1 MPILCY
7 YFPMYEC
14 IYFDL
19 DDTLV
24 RDNPDTGESELLKSG
39 LDVYEKMSKEYPS
52 VPKILFTNR
61 RKEEIKYPKNYSFN
75 EVIGREDMEEYII
88 KNINK
93 VRFSTLL
100 SLRNLYLFIRGYV
113 LFKNKST
120 PKLLYVFLK
129 HLNNGERI
137 LVFDDDRRVSGMF
150 SK

>member
-1 MPILCY
+1 
-7 YFPMYEC
+7 MYEC

-39 LDVYEKMSKEYPS
+39 LDVYEKMSKKYPS

-93 VRFSTLL
+93 VKIHYHIVVIKKSVFIYSWICSLQEQEYTKVTICFS
-100 SLRNLYLFIRGYV
+100 
-113 LFKNKST
+113 
-120 PKLLYVFLK
+120 
-129 HLNNGERI
+129 
-137 LVFDDDRRVSGMF
+137 
-150 SK
+150 